1 MGTTTRQKLAGIY
14 DPYID
19 TLGGGEKYVFTVAQ
33 TLLENGYKVDIFTNQ
48 DKSIIEKLQNRF
60 NLNLSTAQIRPDIFK
75 KHGILSILN
84 KYNITRK
91 YDLFFYLNDGS
102 VPLIFSKH
110 NILHIQVP
118 FNNNP
123 NILQKIINLAK
134 LSLYKNIVVNS
145 KFTQARVKQIYLK
158 KSQLLYPPIDIKNF
172 IPAIQKQ
179 NIILSVG
186 RFDNLLNSK
195 RQNILIKAFKK
206 LYKRNNFSGWQLV
219 LAGGSLD
226 KESTNSYLSHLKYL
240 AKGLPIKFVVNQPF
254 DTIKKL
260 FSISKIYW
268 HATGF
273 GVNEKTN
280 PQSTEHFGMTVVE
293 SMAAGLV
300 PIVINKG
307 GLKEIV
313 SQDFDGFLWEKVDQL
328 VSKTQLLIG
337 HPKKYHQMSQNARNT
352 SKKYSTQNFKNQ
364 FIKIIS

>member
-1 MGTTTRQKLAGIY
+1 MGTSTKSKLAGIY

-33 TLLENGYKVDIFTNQ
+33 TLLENGYTVDVFTNQ

-60 NLNLSTAQIRPDIFK
+60 NLNLSTARIRPDIFK

-110 NILHIQVP
+110 NILHVQVP
-118 FNNNP
+118 FNKTP
-123 NILQKIINLAK
+123 NLFQKIINLIK
-134 LSLYKNIVVNS
+134 LSLFKDIIVNS

-158 KSQLLYPPIDIKNF
+158 NSKLLYPPIDITNF
-172 IPAIQKQ
+172 TPAKIKQ

-186 RFDNLLNSK
+186 RFDNLLNAK
-195 RQNILIKAFKK
+195 RQDILIEAFKK
-206 LYKRNNFSGWQLV
+206 LYKGNNLSNWKLV
-219 LAGGSLD
+219 LAGSSLEG
-226 KESTNSYLSHLKYL
+226 ESTNSYLSHLKFIS
-240 AKGLPIKFVVNQPF
+240 KRFPIDFVINQPF
-254 DTIKKL
+254 NTIKKL
-260 FSISKIYW
+260 FSVSKIYW
-268 HATGF
+268 HAAGF
-273 GVNEKTN
+273 GVNEKTD

-313 SQDFDGFLWEKVDQL
+313 SQDFDGFLWEKIDQL

-337 HPKKYHQMSQNARNT
+337 HPKKFIHMSQNARNT

>member
-1 MGTTTRQKLAGIY
+1 MGTSTKSKLAGIY

-33 TLLENGYKVDIFTNQ
+33 TLLENGYTVDVFTNQ
-48 DKSIIEKLQNRF
+48 DKSILEKLQKRF
-60 NLNLSTAQIRPDIFK
+60 NLDLSKVNIKPDIFK
-75 KHGILSILN
+75 NHGAFSVIN

-102 VPLIFSKH
+102 VPLLFSKH

-118 FNNNP
+118 FNKAP
-123 NILQKIINLAK
+123 NLFQKIINLVK
-134 LSLYKNIVVNS
+134 LSLYKDIIVNS

-158 KSQLLYPPIDIKNF
+158 SSKLLYPPIDITNFTPAKN
-172 IPAIQKQ
+172 KQ

-186 RFDNLLNSK
+186 RFDNLLNAK
-195 RQNILIKAFKK
+195 KQDILIKAFEK
-206 LYKRNNFSGWQLV
+206 LYKQDSHSDWQLV

-226 KESTNSYLSHLKYL
+226 KESTNSYLSHLKYI

-254 DTIKKL
+254 DTIKQL

-268 HATGF
+268 HAAGY
-273 GVNEKTN
+273 GVDESKD

-300 PIVINKG
+300 PIVVNKG

-313 SQDFDGFLWEKVDQL
+313 SQNIDGFLWDETDQL
-328 VSKTQLLIG
+328 ISKTQFLIG
-337 HPKKYHQMSQNARNT
+337 HPKKYRHMSQNARNT
-352 SKKYSTQNFKNQ
+352 STKYSTQNFKSQ
-364 FIKIIS
+364 FLKIIS